1 MDRITITIPR
11 DLVEAADE
19 RAEDLDRS
27 RSWVLVEALRR
38 YLRGPAAALTLREPA
53 APPYGPA
60 AHPTAASATPV
71 DAAAEVAAS
80 RRHRLRAE
88 LALSPLERLRR
99 AEEIA
104 RLGQPSNS
112 PRASALVVG
121 FDSYEDY
128 YEWKKSRLIRV

>member
-11 DLVEAADE
+11 DLVEAADQW
-19 RAEDLDRS
+19 AKSLDRS

-38 YLRGPAAALTLREPA
+38 HLRGPAGAHTVREPA
-53 APPYGPA
+53 APPYAPA
-60 AHPTAASATPV
+60 AYPTAGSATPV

-80 RRHRLRAE
+80 RRHRLHAE

-99 AEEIA
+99 AEEVA
-104 RLGQPSNS
+104 RLGQPSNL